1 MRTARSGLRARTPGR
16 ALAVAAAVVIAAGVL
31 VGCTSSG
38 GGDRLTIYSGR
49 LPELVE
55 PLLEEFADETGI
67 GIDVRYGD
75 SADLAL
81 LIDEE
86 GDKSPADVFLSQAP
100 GAMGYLDAKGR
111 LTKLDRSI
119 LDRVEPRFRAT
130 NGDWVGLS
138 ARARVLVYNPNLVPS
153 ADLPASV
160 FDLTRPKYR
169 GKVGVAPTNA
179 SFQDFV
185 TAMRLLVGDAKTQ
198 EWLDGMKANGARAY
212 ANNLAIVDAVGR
224 GEIPMGLVNDYYLYE
239 VRNDDPGIPARNYFF
254 PNGDVGT
261 IILATSVGI
270 LDTNDRGDDA
280 RRLVEFLLSKRAQR
294 FFAKKTYEYPL
305 VAGVEPVSGKPP
317 LASIQAPSLELD
329 SLGGGLARTRAMIAN
344 SGLEQS

>member
-1 MRTARSGLRARTPGR
+1 VVAGLTGS
-16 ALAVAAAVVIAAGVL
+16 LVA
-31 VGCTSSG
+31 GCTSG
-38 GGDRLTIYSGR
+38 GGSDRLTVYSGR

-55 PLLEEFADETGI
+55 PLLQDFSEQTGI

-86 GDKSPADVFLSQAP
+86 GSKSPADVFISQAP
-100 GAMGYLDAKGR
+100 GAMGYLDAKDR
-111 LTKLDRSI
+111 L
-119 LDRVEPRFRAT
+119 VELPKAVRDLVDPQFRARD
-130 NGDWVGLS
+130 GDWIGLS
-138 ARARVLVYNPNLVPS
+138 ARARVLVYNPDLVS
-153 ADLPASV
+153 AADLPASV
-160 FDLTRPKYR
+160 FDLTRPRYR
-169 GKVGVAPTNA
+169 GQVGLAPTNA

-185 TAMRLLVGDAKTQ
+185 TAMRTLTSDARTQ

-239 VRNDDPGIPARNYFF
+239 RRNESPDLAAENYFF

-261 IILATSVGI
+261 IILATSAGV
-270 LDTNDRGDDA
+270 LDTNNRGRDA
-280 RRLVEFLLSKRAQR
+280 AALVRFLLSKRAQQ
-294 FFAKKTYEYPL
+294 FFAEKTYEYPL
-305 VAGVEPVSGKPP
+305 AAGVEPVAGKPP
-317 LASIQAPSLELD
+317 LASITAAGLDLD
-329 SLGGGLARTRAMIAN
+329 SLGNGLAQSRRMIAG